1 MALVAAVAA
10 AVTLGILALA
20 LVRLLGGEGSP
31 EGPADAVSP
40 IEEFHQREAAVMA
53 RAEQLAAAGV
63 PEQAL
68 ATLLGGLAEL
78 PFSLELTRTYFRL
91 APAADQR
98 QDVLSDYVR
107 ERMLI
112 AEAYITAKQYESA
125 YDVLELVLFADPS
138 QEKARAR
145 AEDIER
151 FLDRRRLA
159 RIQAQRRAQPGPS
172 RPVAPPPAAAA
183 APPAPSP
190 QGELV
195 IAFRTL
201 IAAGKLTVYAQ
212 NAVVFEREF
221 DFPNRRFLKRK
232 YLKSERGFDETL
244 TLPAGTLE
252 VHATVEAEVK
262 EERLVLTSPQLTGNI
277 PAGLSRALRITVT
290 EDATLDVR
298 FE

>member
-1 MALVAAVAA
+1 MVFVIAAVAAVA
-10 AVTLGILALA
+10 VGIAALA
-20 LVRLLGGEGSP
+20 LVRFLGGDASP
-31 EGPADAVSP
+31 EAPADAASP
-40 IEEFHQREAAVMA
+40 IGELHQREAAVIA
-53 RAEQLAAAGV
+53 RAEQLAAADV

-68 ATLLGGLAEL
+68 ATLLRGLSEL

-91 APAADQR
+91 APAADRR
-98 QDVLSDYVR
+98 QGALGAYVR

-138 QEKARAR
+138 HAKARER
-145 AEDIER
+145 TEDIEH
-151 FLDRRRLA
+151 FLDRRRRA
-159 RIQAQRRAQPGPS
+159 RIEAERRPDPRPG
-172 RPVAPPPAAAA
+172 PVAPPPAAP
-183 APPAPSP
+183 APPAPP
-190 QGELV
+190 QQGELV
-195 IAFRTL
+195 IVFRTV
-201 IAAGKLTVYAQ
+201 IAEGKLTVYAQ
-212 NAVVFEREF
+212 DAVVFEREF

-252 VHATVEAEVK
+252 VHAMVEIEVK
-262 EERLVLTSPQLTGNI
+262 DEKLVLSSQQLTGNI
-277 PAGLSRALRITVT
+277 PADLSRVLRITVA